1 MTDIPT
7 IETERLILRP
17 HTISDFD
24 AYAAMW
30 REPGVFR
37 FIGGVA
43 MSREESW
50 TRLLRTAG
58 VWHFLG
64 FGFLVVEERSSG
76 RFLGEAGFHDLRRD
90 MHPSPEG
97 SMEAG
102 WALCHSAQGR
112 GYATEAMRALLS
124 WAGTHFPHART
135 TCIIA
140 PDNRPS
146 LNVADKLGFRE
157 LARTVYHDADI
168 ILLELQETAP
178 A

>member
-17 HTISDFD
+17 HAISDFD

-124 WAGTHFPHART
+124 WAGTHFPTRTHDLHHRPGQSAVSKRRGQARL
-135 TCIIA
+135 
-140 PDNRPS
+140 P
-146 LNVADKLGFRE
+146 
-157 LARTVYHDADI
+157 RTRAHR
-168 ILLELQETAP
+168 LS
-178 A
+178 